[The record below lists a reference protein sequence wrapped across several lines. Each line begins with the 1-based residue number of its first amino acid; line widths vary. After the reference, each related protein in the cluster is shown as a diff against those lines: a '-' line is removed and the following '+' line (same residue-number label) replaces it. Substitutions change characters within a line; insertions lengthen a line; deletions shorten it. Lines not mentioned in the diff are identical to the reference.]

1 MSMTD
6 RGMPSRFESDA
17 APPEELFSRI
27 RAAVAVTP
35 SSTTSTRSRIAVAV
49 AVVPFVAAAV
59 LLLASQLVYD
69 RPAVRIAF
77 GTPLTS
83 QLLLVALMLVA
94 LTLGSTFVAIGRGQ
108 RGLGHGV
115 AALFLVVALVA
126 PIYAALTMVHP
137 LEAGPAAAL
146 ADVSP
151 WGLRCLVIASAVG
164 ALVLVIFTAALRR
177 SVPVASR
184 ARAAA
189 IGTAAGAWA
198 GLTVFV
204 FCPDSEPR
212 HLLVGHVLPIVAFT
226 ILGLAVIP
234 RLLRP

>member
-35 SSTTSTRSRIAVAV
+35 SSTTSTRSRIALAV

-83 QLLLVALMLVA
+83 QLLLVAVMLVA

-137 LEAGPAAAL
+137 LEPGPAAAL

-151 WGLRCLVIASAVG
+151 WGLR
-164 ALVLVIFTAALRR
+164 
-177 SVPVASR
+177 
-184 ARAAA
+184 
-189 IGTAAGAWA
+189 W
-198 GLTVFV
+198 
-204 FCPDSEPR
+204 
-212 HLLVGHVLPIVAFT
+212 LVGHVLPIVAFT